1 MISIVLPAF
10 EEEQN
15 IQPLCHEIIAHLG
28 GSSGFEVIFVDDGSR
43 DKTYERIEEL
53 SSSDKRVKGIR
64 LSRNFG
70 HQTALLAGLNEAA
83 GDVIIMMDADGQHP
97 PSMIPRLIE
106 KLEEGFDVVNTTRID
121 AKGTGLFKRISSK
134 WFYRVF
140 NLLSDTR
147 IEPAS
152 ADFRCMN
159 RKALD
164 AFLTIEEHGRFTR
177 GLVSWMGFRQAH
189 MPYQAE
195 NRIGGKS
202 KYSLR
207 RMRLFAFDGVTSF
220 STKPLRISMILGLL
234 TILGGFVYMIY
245 AVVMYLQGHTN
256 PGWTSLL
263 ITVLLIGGIQLFS
276 IGILGEYLA
285 RIFHEAKRRPHYF
298 IEKRCGEPTAQGSR
312 R

>member
-15 IQPLCHEIIAHLG
+15 IQPLCQEILG
-28 GSSGFEVIFVDDGSR
+28 QLEGSSALEVIFVDDGSR
-43 DKTYERIEEL
+43 DRTYERIEDL
-53 SSSDKRVKGIR
+53 SRSDTRVKGIR

-70 HQTALLAGLNEAA
+70 HQTALLAGLNEAS
-83 GDVIIMMDADGQHP
+83 GDAIIMMDADGQHP

-121 AKGTGLFKRISSK
+121 ARGTGLFKRISSR

-140 NLLSDTR
+140 NMLSDTR

-152 ADFRCMN
+152 ADFRIMN
-159 RKALD
+159 RLALD
-164 AFLTIEEHGRFTR
+164 AFLTIEEHDRFTR

-189 MPYQAE
+189 LPYQAE
-195 NRIGGKS
+195 KRKRGKS

-220 STKPLRISMILGLL
+220 STKPLRISMILGLA
-234 TILGGFVYMIY
+234 TILGGFVYIGY

-263 ITVLLIGGIQLFS
+263 ISVLLIGGVQLFS

-298 IEKRCGEPTAQGSR
+298 VEKRCGAPGAQGSR